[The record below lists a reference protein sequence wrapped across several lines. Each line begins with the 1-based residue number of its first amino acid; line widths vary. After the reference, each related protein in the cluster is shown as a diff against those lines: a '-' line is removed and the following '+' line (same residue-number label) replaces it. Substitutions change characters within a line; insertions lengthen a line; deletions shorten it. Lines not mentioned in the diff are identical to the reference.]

1 MLNSQPYKTSA
12 SFGTTMSSGKNCNV
26 QHIQVHKAPI
36 IPQISGWQIE
46 SHCTWFLHQLTP
58 TKKLFQ
64 ISIKSGHF
72 WCWDSLHRA
81 FCYICR
87 YKRYVRNVHSSLF
100 RYSMKNAWKKAVWF
114 MKIYNKSMSQKTICS
129 FWLFNFLRFCS
140 SVSTFMEFQ
149 IMLAQHQLLLI
160 RWKKSEECIFFLISL
175 RSPNCVNSKLKL
187 NQARF
192 PTDGVNR

>member
-100 RYSMKNAWKKAVWF
+100 RYSMKNAWITKVWVRKPF
-114 MKIYNKSMSQKTICS
+114 VLFDCS
-129 FWLFNFLRFCS
+129 IFYAFALVF
-140 SVSTFMEFQ
+140 STFMEFQ
-149 IMLAQHQLLLI
+149 IMLKQHQLLLI